1 MKRVILLILIAI
13 ILTGFVACAQTSEV
27 ADSEDGVPQ
36 INPLS
41 EAASR
46 DNVLVNLYYGYK
58 TEQLLV
64 GESREINVPV
74 NERIEVTLISNLIQG
89 ASTSKADFSSVIN
102 PDTKIVNITDNDGYL
117 FVTLSKEFLLPPDD
131 TATQDID
138 ENIRRYLAAYSVVDT
153 LIEKTGYYRV
163 QILIDRDDSG
173 AGTPITNGEIGLPG
187 NDPTEPLGWEGSI
200 ILNSRNTMRE
210 IMTSIQRKDWNRLYS
225 FISYKDTQGDAR
237 PTLDDFKNEVSGER
251 IVLSNSEVIDHISST
266 DLYTDYVL
274 ANFTIKLGDN
284 EPRTMTY
291 MPIYLVREN
300 DLWKI
305 PYDIFKSCFFDTGV

>member
-1 MKRVILLILIAI
+1 
-13 ILTGFVACAQTSEV
+13 
-27 ADSEDGVPQ
+27 
-36 INPLS
+36 
-41 EAASR
+41 
-46 DNVLVNLYYGYK
+46 
-58 TEQLLV
+58 
-64 GESREINVPV
+64 
-74 NERIEVTLISNLIQG
+74 LISNLIQG
-89 ASTSKADFSSVIN
+89 ASTYKADFSSVIN

>member
-1 MKRVILLILIAI
+1 MKKLINFILLIILAAGLIGCTA
-13 ILTGFVACAQTSEV
+13 VPAEQTAS
-27 ADSEDGVPQ
+27 SVPQ

-58 TEQLLV
+58 AEQLLV
-64 GESREINVPV
+64 GEAREINVPV
-74 NERIEVTLISNLIQG
+74 NERIEVTLVSNLIQS
-89 ASTSKADFSSVIN
+89 ASTSKADFTSVIN
-102 PDTKIVNITDNDGYL
+102 PDTKIVNISDNDGYL
-117 FVTLSKEFLLPPDD
+117 FVTLSKEFLLPPADM
-131 TATQDID
+131 TTQDMD

-153 LIEKTGYYRV
+153 LIEKAGYYRV

-173 AGTPITNGEIGLPG
+173 AGTPITSSEIGLPG
-187 NDPTEPLGWEGSI
+187 NDPTEPLGWEGSL

-210 IMTSIQRKDWNRLYS
+210 IMNSIQRKDWNRLYA
-225 FISYKDTQGDAR
+225 FIAYKDTQGVSR
-237 PTLDDFKNEVSGER
+237 PTLDDFKNEVTGER
-251 IVLSNSEVIDHISST
+251 LVLSDSEVVDHISST

-274 ANFTIKLGDN
+274 TNFTLKLGDS
-284 EPRTMTY
+284 EPRTKTY

-305 PYDIFKSCFFDTGV
+305 PYDVFKNCFFDTGV